1 MLSFLK
7 TFIYDFSHF
16 RFIHTLFLFTY
27 IGGQV
32 EAGNKVYNPED
43 YESHDERVAQTG
55 ETEGRLVAQLY
66 IITVEPT
73 T

>member
-1 MLSFLK
+1 
-7 TFIYDFSHF
+7 
-16 RFIHTLFLFTY
+16 
-27 IGGQV
+27 V

-66 IITVEPT
+66 IIMVEPT
-73 T
+73 TWDVRRAVQGSNIVGRK